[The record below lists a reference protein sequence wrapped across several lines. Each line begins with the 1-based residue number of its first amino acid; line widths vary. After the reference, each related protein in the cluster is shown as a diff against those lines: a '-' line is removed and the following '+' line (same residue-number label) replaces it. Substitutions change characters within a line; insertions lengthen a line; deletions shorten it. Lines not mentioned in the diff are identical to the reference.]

1 MEVEIMPAVKND
13 ITQMVATL
21 TDEYRIAAIKYIEFL
36 SQTQKMKA
44 KATLSDIQSIFTN
57 DKGWKSEKEMLSD
70 MANFRRERLAK
81 CEY

>member
-1 MEVEIMPAVKND
+1 MPAVKND

-36 SQTQKMKA
+36 SQTQKMKSNT
-44 KATLSDIQSIFTN
+44 TLSDTQSTFAN

>member
-1 MEVEIMPAVKND
+1 MPAVKKD

-36 SQTQKMKA
+36 SQAQKMKA
-44 KATLSDIQSIFTN
+44 KTTLGEIQGIFAN

-70 MANFRRERLAK
+70 MADFRRERLAK